1 MDNIYSTFI
10 QSGATI
16 VNIQLWHIWAFI
28 LIVSG
33 MIVIKSVRSIAIVSL
48 LAAVLLGWQDSLTV
62 VEKCLPASP
71 AAVGGFYLLFG
82 ALILASVA
90 CTFDL
95 DN

>member
-1 MDNIYSTFI
+1 MENILQTFL
-10 QSGATI
+10 QSGAAT

-33 MIVIKSVRSIAIVSL
+33 MIVVKSVRSIAIVSL
-48 LAAVLLGWQDSLTV
+48 LAAVLLGWQDSLAV

-71 AAVGGFYLLFG
+71 AVVGGFYLLFG
-82 ALILASVA
+82 AMILGSVA

-95 DN
+95 DS